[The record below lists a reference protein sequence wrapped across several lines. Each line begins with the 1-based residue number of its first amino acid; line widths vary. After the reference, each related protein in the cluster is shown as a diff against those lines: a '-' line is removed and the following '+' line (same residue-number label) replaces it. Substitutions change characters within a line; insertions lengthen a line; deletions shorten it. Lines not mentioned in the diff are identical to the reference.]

1 MTRAMARRTCVLARR
16 NNSQSSAG
24 MACASAPNL
33 ALPIRGGD
41 GNVCMKFLDA
51 PDPGLRIIVGVLRG
65 CARKSNA
72 YWLRGVG
79 PRPISVAGVPQVRLP
94 NRSRQLNPAPLC
106 SNCCIKNQLLDSTRA
121 HAPRPPLLLPDNF
134 RRALA
139 WIGERFGDQLDEA
152 ENVFFC
158 SSASCPCTRRP

>member
-41 GNVCMKFLDA
+41 GNVCMKFLDV
-51 PDPGLRIIVGVLRG
+51 PDPGLCIIVGVLRG
-65 CARKSNA
+65 YAKKSNA

-79 PRPISVAGVPQVRLP
+79 AASHQRGGGPVGAAAESLP
-94 NRSRQLNPAPLC
+94 PAQSCP
-106 SNCCIKNQLLDSTRA
+106 
-121 HAPRPPLLLPDNF
+121 HAPV
-134 RRALA
+134 A
-139 WIGERFGDQLDEA
+139 
-152 ENVFFC
+152 V
-158 SSASCPCTRRP
+158 